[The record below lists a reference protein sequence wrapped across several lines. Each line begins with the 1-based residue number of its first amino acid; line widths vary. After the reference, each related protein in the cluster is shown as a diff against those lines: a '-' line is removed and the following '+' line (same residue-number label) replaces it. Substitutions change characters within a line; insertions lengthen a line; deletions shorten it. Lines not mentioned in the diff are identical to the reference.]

1 MQLNN
6 SNSPS
11 LNQLPVHA
19 REAIVSGMRSPRAV
33 TLGAGEVLYRFASS
47 DAPEAT
53 WAAGPWWL
61 YERDFQKI
69 VEQFR
74 LSREHHGEDGLTLGW
89 LGRVAA
95 AVRQGWSRT
104 DVLVKA
110 SVRKE
115 VGAFSGRGRTQHK
128 ECAPNGILYTYSG
141 WPEVEQLY
149 LPGIGDHAGLT
160 PHGAATLHIIW
171 QQKIES
177 QQLFERL

>member
-1 MQLNN
+1 MPYERD
-6 SNSPS
+6 PS
-11 LNQLPVHA
+11 WHLLPPHV
-19 REAIVSGMRSPRAV
+19 RESIQSGMRNPRAV
-33 TLGAGEVLYRFASS
+33 RLAAGEVLYRFASS

-53 WAAGPWWL
+53 WAAGAWWVH
-61 YERDFQKI
+61 ERDFQKI
-69 VEQFR
+69 VEQYR
-74 LSREHHGEDGLTLGW
+74 LSRARHGDDGLTLGW

-115 VGAFSGRGRTQHK
+115 LPAFAGRGRTQYK
-128 ECAPNGILYTYSG
+128 EVGPNGILHTYSG

-149 LPGIGDHAGLT
+149 LPGIGDRAGLT
-160 PHGAATLHIIW
+160 PHGAESLHVIW

-177 QQLFERL
+177 QQLFERV

>member
-1 MQLNN
+1 MDVRPNNRTGLNR
-6 SNSPS
+6 
-11 LNQLPVHA
+11 LPEHA
-19 REAIVSGMRSPRAV
+19 RASILSGMRSPRAV
-33 TLGAGEVLYRFASS
+33 TLGVGEVLYRFASS

-53 WAAGPWWL
+53 WAAGAWWL

-69 VEQFR
+69 VEQYR
-74 LSREHHGEDGLTLGW
+74 ISRERHGEDGLTLGW

-95 AVRQGWSRT
+95 AVKQGWSRT

-110 SVRKE
+110 SVKVE
-115 VGAFSGRGRTQHK
+115 LSAFAGRGRPQYK
-128 ECAPNGILYTYSG
+128 ERAPNGILYTYSG

-149 LPGIGDHAGLT
+149 IPGIGGRAGLT
-160 PHGAATLHIIW
+160 PLGAAALHVIW

>member
-1 MQLNN
+1 MRSGYGPGLTGLPGQL
-6 SNSPS
+6 
-11 LNQLPVHA
+11 
-19 REAIVSGMRSPRAV
+19 RETVLSGMRSPRAV
-33 TLGAGEVLYRFASS
+33 RLGAGEVLYRFASS

-53 WAAGPWWL
+53 WAAGAWWL
-61 YERDFQKI
+61 YERDFRKI

-74 LSREHHGEDGLTLGW
+74 LSRGRHGADGLTLGW

-110 SVRKE
+110 AVRKE
-115 VGAFSGRGRTQHK
+115 VGAFAGRGRTQYK
-128 ECAPNGILYTYSG
+128 ERAPNGILYTYSG
-141 WPEVEQLY
+141 WPDVEQLY
-149 LPGIGDHAGLT
+149 IPGIGGRAGLT
-160 PHGAATLHIIW
+160 PLGAESLHVIW

>member
-1 MQLNN
+1 M
-6 SNSPS
+6 PS
-11 LNQLPVHA
+11 GQDLTWRALPAHV
-19 REAIVSGMRSPRAV
+19 RESVQSGMRSPRPV
-33 TLGAGEVLYRFASS
+33 TLGVGETLYRFASS

-53 WAAGPWWL
+53 WAAGAWWL
-61 YERDFQKI
+61 YERDFRKV

-74 LSREHHGEDGLTLGW
+74 ISRERHGEDGLTLGW

-110 SVRKE
+110 SVRKDLR
-115 VGAFSGRGRTQHK
+115 AFAGRGRTQYK
-128 ECAPNGILYTYSG
+128 ERGPNGILYTYSG

-149 LPGIGDHAGLT
+149 LPGVGDRAGLT
-160 PHGAATLHIIW
+160 PLGAESLHVIW